1 MADFTYNKEEIQ
13 RRLEGL
19 PSRSRI
25 AFGLSCCERMLANY
39 VVFKLNAAWGDE
51 QPLRNA
57 LDELWKHLEG
67 QVINKTAVKQLIEYC
82 EKVAPDADDFS
93 GPLVGPAQEACFS
106 VCCVLDYVQQG
117 NVERLAQ
124 VSAFAID
131 TLDGYVQELMD
142 GISKGYRAVPHSP
155 EREERIRLHP
165 LMQRELA
172 RQDADLK
179 LLATNPDLSSLK
191 AQWRAPAKSN
201 IDL

>member
-1 MADFTYNKEEIQ
+1 MPHFTYSKEEVQ
-13 RRLEGL
+13 SRLEGL
-19 PSRSRI
+19 PGRSHV
-25 AFGLSCCERMLANY
+25 AFGLSCCERMFSNY
-39 VVFKLNAAWGDE
+39 VAFKRVAKWGDE

-67 QVINKTAVKQLIEYC
+67 QAMSELAAKQLIENC
-82 EKVAPDADDFS
+82 ERVTPDADEFVS
-93 GPLVGPAQEACFS
+93 VLVGPAQDACFS
-106 VCCVLDYVQQG
+106 ICCVLDYVRQG
-117 NVERLAQ
+117 NVERIAQ

-142 GISKGYRAVPHSP
+142 GISKGYKAFPKSQ

-179 LLATNPDLSSLK
+179 LLATNPDLKMLK
-191 AQWRAPAKSN
+191 SQWRAPAKSN